1 MTLAERLRQL
11 AAALPSE
18 ASSVTL
24 TRRDILAMLEGAAD
38 AVSSRPGRDMTV
50 EEVAE
55 EVQRSPSTIRRW
67 LIAGELRGYKLQG
80 RDWRVT
86 RPALRDY
93 LARQARPDD
102 ESPKDSPEVDISAWR
117 SLAEPGPQEKSPR
130 GGCRSR

>member
-38 AVSSRPGRDMTV
+38 AVPSTTGRDMTV

-93 LARQARPDD
+93 LAAQAASGNEEAP
-102 ESPKDSPEVDISAWR
+102 ETSEVDIGAWR
-117 SLAEPGPQEKSPR
+117 RLCP
-130 GGCRSR
+130 